1 MILHIMTLEKFT
13 PLFIHFVEENI
24 GCRGHKFVFIT
35 SKRFQYG
42 LEEKDNAEFLHTDAD
57 FCKLRNYMFE
67 AEKIILHSLKRD
79 KVHKILRLEPALL
92 AKSIW
97 VMWGGDFYSPSS
109 YNNDHLYVIKNVPY
123 MVNILD
129 EEITMVQRI
138 YGCKG
143 KHIRTFFYN
152 TTLYS
157 PKSITITKKKKTPLH
172 IMLGHSAVPE
182 NRHIQYLEVLK
193 QKDDGQFIVK
203 CPLVYPNSNEDY
215 KVQVIEKGKS
225 LFGARF
231 EPLLEFMPLDDYLL
245 WMETVDIAILPSSR
259 QHGMGNLVN
268 LLGSGKKVFIDDSV
282 STWSF
287 FKRLGVSLYSLEEL
301 EFTALNNDIAADN
314 HKTIAG
320 YFSKERLTRDLKAIF
335 DLRLGEELELDMVKH
350 DR

>member
-1 MILHIMTLEKFT
+1 M
-13 PLFIHFVEENI
+13 
-24 GCRGHKFVFIT
+24 
-35 SKRFQYG
+35 
-42 LEEKDNAEFLHTDAD
+42 
-57 FCKLRNYMFE
+57 
-67 AEKIILHSLKRD
+67 
-79 KVHKILRLEPALL
+79 
-92 AKSIW
+92 
-97 VMWGGDFYSPSS
+97 
-109 YNNDHLYVIKNVPY
+109 
-123 MVNILD
+123 
-129 EEITMVQRI
+129 
-138 YGCKG
+138 
-143 KHIRTFFYN
+143 
-152 TTLYS
+152 
-157 PKSITITKKKKTPLH
+157 
-172 IMLGHSAVPE
+172 
-182 NRHIQYLEVLK
+182 
-193 QKDDGQFIVK
+193 
-203 CPLVYPNSNEDY
+203 
-215 KVQVIEKGKS
+215 IEKGKS